1 MMLGT
6 YNDLCVAEVDV
17 FGKTRG
23 QKSTKIAKQRNNYN
37 FLQKLLIQE
46 NSGLQ
51 VACGNTLGQLDCKIL

>member
-23 QKSTKIAKQRNNYN
+23 QNSTKIAKQRNNYN
-37 FLQKLLIQE
+37 FLQKLLI
-46 NSGLQ
+46 
-51 VACGNTLGQLDCKIL
+51 